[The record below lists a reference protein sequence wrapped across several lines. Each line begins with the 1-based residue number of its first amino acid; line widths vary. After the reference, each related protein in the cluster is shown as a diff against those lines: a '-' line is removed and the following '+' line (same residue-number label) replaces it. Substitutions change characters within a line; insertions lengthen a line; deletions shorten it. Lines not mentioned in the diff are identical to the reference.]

1 MKRFCESL
9 REHAMEIINFEKKK
23 MKLLT
28 KEHQESYETLKSV
41 IFVNKNLKINMWKI
55 KNIVK
60 LEYRG
65 PAHRI
70 CSPVYLKK
78 FL

>member
-23 MKLLT
+23 IKLLT

-41 IFVNKNLKINMWKI
+41 IFVNKNLKINM
-55 KNIVK
+55 
-60 LEYRG
+60 
-65 PAHRI
+65 
-70 CSPVYLKK
+70 
-78 FL
+78 